1 MDDGRRRL
9 GRSIRRAR
17 LFRELTQRALAAA
30 IGVHESAI
38 QRWEAGESVP
48 DLLTLGP
55 LCDALGVSA
64 EYFRRA
70 PLEDVDRL
78 LVDG

>member
-1 MDDGRRRL
+1 VVGERGRL

-17 LFRELTQRALAAA
+17 LFRELTQAQLAAA
-30 IGVHESAI
+30 VGVGLATVE
-38 QRWEAGESVP
+38 RWEAGTSAP
-48 DLLTLGP
+48 SLLALGP
-55 LCDALGVSA
+55 LCDALRVPA

-78 LVDG
+78 LLE